1 MILPSPAQLDGYMGR
16 PNTEALPGLRDS
28 VQALSD
34 MLPVSCQFVGSC
46 KTCYQVM
53 ASQVVCQAHKIA
65 PFEAPGECEETQ
77 SDYSKEESWR
87 FLLCVISS
95 AAEWMLVTT
104 CWNYFWIL
112 GGCHA
117 IRAQERRARAEK
129 NPGLSKAVRRKN
141 LSASQ
146 DLDGLR

>member
-1 MILPSPAQLDGYMGR
+1 MIKILHRLILPSPAQLDGYMGR
-16 PNTEALPGLRDS
+16 PNTEALPGLGDS

-77 SDYSKEESWR
+77 SDYSKEES
-87 FLLCVISS
+87 
-95 AAEWMLVTT
+95 
-104 CWNYFWIL
+104 
-112 GGCHA
+112 
-117 IRAQERRARAEK
+117 
-129 NPGLSKAVRRKN
+129 
-141 LSASQ
+141 
-146 DLDGLR
+146 